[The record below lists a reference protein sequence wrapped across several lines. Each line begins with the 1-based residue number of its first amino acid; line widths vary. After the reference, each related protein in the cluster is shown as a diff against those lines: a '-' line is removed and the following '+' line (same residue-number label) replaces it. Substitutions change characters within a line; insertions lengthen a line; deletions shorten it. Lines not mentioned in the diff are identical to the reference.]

1 MDACDPGID
10 IKDLKTLIKKN
21 TGGDFSLTRSQICDV
36 YSSIQDG
43 KLPLPPLVLSKDS
56 SYLIDRKSPL
66 TRSDFEKLFNPGTKV
81 TSIRRIAKKVGVAR
95 HADKQLTKAQLIAI
109 IGRRLHSMNIHEPIK
124 LRTVQKRVLSSPTVN
139 NDVKAYNNNAMNNA
153 ISMTNI
159 NNIGNTPNNAI
170 RTNNNNGRN
179 NGNNGTRNNINLN
192 TNKEAQLSK
201 PVNNV
206 RNVSN
211 NRNNKTNNNTTTT
224 SNNKFRKSRGGF
236 LKPNKISPYSA
247 MESLNKVNKAKKIH
261 PYTRLLFGEPNLTN
275 KNKQIKR
282 NANMRLLVQKGKGP
296 ALNML
301 FKRGAMNM
309 SKQQQDD
316 WWENFQR
323 EAYPQMVKE
332 ARKPVFTSKKP
343 TLSEFQKQL
352 REPKTPVSTTKTI
365 GGNSPTTGG
374 NSTTTGGN
382 SPTVGTNTPITTV
395 TKKTTGGNSTTVRT
409 NTPITVVTTKTTAG
423 NSSVSIGSNITA
435 ANNKKN
441 NVVQKLNNKFKAV
454 ANEPQPQPQ
463 PQPPNGPNGPNTGS
477 NAGSNAGST
486 ANNTPNVK
494 TNNKNNKNNK
504 NNTNLQK
511 QQEKE
516 RKNAENKAK
525 RQAGAAN
532 LRQKWGSGAIN
543 KNMNTVISSFES
555 GKRHSAFFGGEGKL
569 IYATVNNANK
579 KLKEIYNAKE
589 AASKKQLEKERKQA
603 RQEQIKTLEKFVA
616 NDPFLNK
623 KSQNVK
629 NIINQ
634 QTNTTVAK
642 NMITK
647 LSNQIKVNRKQQ
659 LSNFLNTNNA
669 RKHINNKNATL
680 NRANKEPKKSVESI
694 IADLKKQ
701 IEKSKKE
708 AQIKKEANNKK
719 ANVENLRTKYSSNEN
734 YNAIKKHINKFEKG
748 GWFAPK
754 TKEEVE
760 TQISKN
766 RELALEK
773 RENEAENN
781 KNNNNNNIKPKLTKS
796 TPVNNNAANAVKR
809 KNVQNLRNKYSSNEN
824 YNAIKK
830 HINKF
835 EKGGWFAPKTR
846 QAVENKISKNREL
859 AFEKRQKE
867 AENKERKKKE
877 NNEWKNKP
885 TRPTL
890 SRSGPLNVKAANN
903 KVNSVKRIE
912 LANKVKKYIK
922 NNNVKTLITNTIV
935 TKILAGAI
943 TNYNKAILEVN
954 KEIKKKQPSNNKAN
968 GETNLLAKF
977 NKTGQHE
984 RLKLFKKQAE
994 VNKAKKEAEEALA
1007 IAAEKK
1013 KKREEANRKA
1023 KEAANKKAAAN
1034 KALANFEKAEKEEA
1048 NRKAKEA
1055 ANKKAKEEANRKAKE
1070 AANKKAKEEANRKA
1084 KEAANKKAKEE
1095 ANRKAKEEAQNR
1107 QLRVSLTKKVKSTEM
1122 DQKIKN
1128 KLLNQ
1133 LKNNKVRAKNIA
1145 PGIEQTIK
1153 SEKLNGNFNEAENK
1167 KKRQEVKKNI
1177 AKYIAIK
1184 YKNMSKA
1191 DRKKYIDKANEK
1203 EWRKGIFRGTQGMGA
1218 NQAYKRIIGN
1228 IERNME
1234 AKKAAN
1240 NKAKEEANRKA
1251 KEENLK
1257 RKQVQAKLI
1266 NAMKNKPPPPPK
1278 NKKANLK
1285 KLVNNTMKGRAAKNV
1300 NRLKKNI
1307 NEGVSEM
1314 TVKTRLAQL
1323 NKRTKYQLK

>member
-1 MDACDPGID
+1 MDACDPGIN
-10 IKDLKTLIKKN
+10 IKDLKTLIKQN

-124 LRTVQKRVLSSPTVN
+124 LKTVQKRVLSSPTVN

-159 NNIGNTPNNAI
+159 NNIGNKPNNAI
-170 RTNNNNGRN
+170 RTNNNNGRI

-192 TNKEAQLSK
+192 KNKEAQLSK

-211 NRNNKTNNNTTTT
+211 NRNNNTNKNTTTT
-224 SNNKFRKSRGGF
+224 SNNKFRKARGGF

-352 REPKTPVSTTKTI
+352 REPTTPVSTTKTI
-365 GGNSPTTGG
+365 GGYSPTTGGNSPTTGG
-374 NSTTTGGN
+374 NSPTTGGN
-382 SPTVGTNTPITTV
+382 SPTV
-395 TKKTTGGNSTTVRT
+395 KTTTQKTNNS
-409 NTPITVVTTKTTAG
+409 P
-423 NSSVSIGSNITA
+423 VSIGSKITA

-441 NVVQKLNNKFKAV
+441 NVVQRLNKKFNAV
-454 ANEPQPQPQ
+454 SNEPQPQPQ
-463 PQPPNGPNGPNTGS
+463 PQPQPPNGPNTGS

-486 ANNTPNVK
+486 ANNTPNKPNVVPNKPNVVPNKPNVPNVK

-504 NNTNLQK
+504 NLQ

-543 KNMNTVISSFES
+543 KNMNTVISNFES

-589 AASKKQLEKERKQA
+589 VASKKQLEKERKQA

-634 QTNTTVAK
+634 QTNTNVAK

-647 LSNQIKVNRKQQ
+647 LSNQIKVNRKQK

-669 RKHINNKNATL
+669 RNHINNKNATL
-680 NRANKEPKKSVESI
+680 NRANKEPKKSIESI

-708 AQIKKEANNKK
+708 AQIQKEANNKK
-719 ANVENLRTKYSSNEN
+719 ANVQNLRT
-734 YNAIKKHINKFEKG
+734 
-748 GWFAPK
+748 
-754 TKEEVE
+754 
-760 TQISKN
+760 
-766 RELALEK
+766 
-773 RENEAENN
+773 
-781 KNNNNNNIKPKLTKS
+781 
-796 TPVNNNAANAVKR
+796 
-809 KNVQNLRNKYSSNEN
+809 KYSSNEN

-867 AENKERKKKE
+867 AEKKEQEKKE

-890 SRSGPLNVKAANN
+890 SRSGPINKTVAKNKA
-903 KVNSVKRIE
+903 NSMKRIE

-922 NNNVKTLITNTIV
+922 NNNVKTLKTNTIV

-994 VNKAKKEAEEALA
+994 VNKTKKEAEEALA

-1023 KEAANKKAAAN
+1023 KEAANKLAAIN
-1034 KALANFEKAEKEEA
+1034 KRLANFKKAEKEEA
-1048 NRKAKEA
+1048 NRKAKEE
-1055 ANKKAKEEANRKAKE
+1055 ANRKAKEEANRKAKE

-1167 KKRQEVKKNI
+1167 KKRQEVKKNV

-1300 NRLKKNI
+1300 SRLKKNI

-1314 TVKTRLAQL
+1314 AVKTRLAQL